1 MDDLLRNDEPWRKG
15 LPDVLRRGPFARR
28 IADVIRTH
36 SDSAGFVIGV
46 FGPWGDGKTSV
57 LRMVHE
63 ELKSSPKVVVHWFN
77 PWYFESPEQLILAYF
92 SDLADQLKVSL
103 GTASDELNR
112 VLNKYGKLLS
122 AVPTGLLGAPN
133 PGAVLAAVGGWFR
146 QSSLADL
153 RRRIESEL
161 QRQGLRIVVMVDDID
176 RLDRSE
182 VLAVLKL
189 VKLTGSFPNHTFMLA
204 FDDVV
209 LAQIIAEEYG
219 DGDPSGGKS
228 FLEKIVQLPLRLPG
242 ADESVLLSLALEQV
256 DHVLKSTETPL
267 SKAEANEFRRY
278 FDPLFQ
284 ARPRTARVGKRLGNA
299 LGFLF
304 PLLPGEIHV
313 GDLLLL
319 ESLRLFYP
327 AIHDAVRLNKD
338 LFIGRLGRSNVDDA
352 QKAGHRSRLDQILEG
367 LSPEER
373 EAIEDLLEHLFPPMQ
388 VSIGKISS
396 FGAGFQDEWAKHKRV
411 TSREYFD
418 RYFQYAVPPED
429 IPDELIAAILDD
441 LAARRVEK
449 AVEGIKKAADN
460 RSPERVV
467 TKLRRAEDDLTEPQ
481 AISLVG
487 AISSLGESFPT
498 REGFMASISAPH
510 TQAAILASQA
520 LKQVGAPSRFYVAQE
535 LVTTTKPISF
545 ALECL
550 RWLQASDEDRA
561 KGEPVLFNPE
571 EESSLSQAV
580 LPRLHESVWTNDFL
594 DQDGRTIQ
602 LVLSWMKRLAADD
615 AVELALR
622 DSLGR
627 DPCGAPK
634 LLLAFVS
641 QAWSMETGL
650 PLPGDL
656 SREAYDFITSLVPA
670 DFMLSAL
677 ELCLGH
683 KVEPIN
689 TEYAP
694 RDTDPTI
701 RVARRFAFLHDHA
714 MAASRARPSDDEDV
728 GATEEK

>member
-1 MDDLLRNDEPWRKG
+1 MDDLLRNDEPWKKG
-15 LPDVLRRGPFARR
+15 LPDVLRRRPFARR
-28 IADVIRTH
+28 IAEVIRAH
-36 SDSAGFVIGV
+36 SDDAGFVIGV

-63 ELKSSPKVVVHWFN
+63 ELESSPKVVVHWFN
-77 PWYFESPEQLILAYF
+77 PWYFESPEQLIIAYF
-92 SDLADQLKVSL
+92 SDLADRLEVSI

-133 PGAVLAAVGGWFR
+133 PGAVLAAVGTWFR
-146 QSSLADL
+146 QSSLSDL

-161 QRQGLRIVVMVDDID
+161 KRQGLRIVIMVDDID

-189 VKLTGSFPNHTFMLA
+189 VKLTGSFPNHTFVLA
-204 FDDVV
+204 FDDVM
-209 LAQIIAEEYG
+209 LARVIAEEYG

-256 DHVLKSTETPL
+256 DHVLRTTETPL
-267 SKAEANEFRRY
+267 LKAEAHEFRRY

-284 ARPRTARVGKRLGNA
+284 ARPRTARAGKRLGNA

-327 AIHDAVRLNKD
+327 AVHDAVTLNKD
-338 LFIGRLGRSNVDDA
+338 LFIGRLGRSSVDDA
-352 QKAGHRSRLDQILEG
+352 QKTAYRSRLDEILRG

-388 VSIGKISS
+388 VSVGKISS
-396 FGAGFQDEWAKHKRV
+396 FGSGFQDQWAKGKRAA
-411 TSREYFD
+411 SRDYFD

-429 IPDELIAAILDD
+429 IPDELIAAILDH
-441 LAARRVEK
+441 LSEGRVAE
-449 AVEGIKKAADN
+449 AVTAIKEAADN

-467 TKLRRAEDDLTEPQ
+467 TKLRRAEEDLSEKQ
-481 AISLVG
+481 AISLTK
-487 AISSLGESFPT
+487 AIASLGESFPT

-510 TQAAILASQA
+510 TQAAILAAQA
-520 LKQVGAPSRFYVAQE
+520 LKQVSAPSRLDAAQE
-535 LVTTTKPISF
+535 LLSTTKPISF

-550 RWLQASDEDRA
+550 RWLQASDEDRKTGDSA
-561 KGEPVLFNPE
+561 LFNPDE
-571 EESSLSQAV
+571 EASLAQTV
-580 LPRLHESVWTNDFL
+580 LPRLHESASADDFL
-594 DQDGRTIQ
+594 NRDGRTIQ
-602 LVLSWMKRLAADD
+602 LVLSWMKRLDAADSL
-615 AVELALR
+615 ESILR
-622 DSLGR
+622 DHLIK

-670 DFMLSAL
+670 ALVLSAL
-677 ELCLGH
+677 ESCVGQR
-683 KVEPIN
+683 VEPIN

-694 RDTDPTI
+694 KDTDPTI

-714 MAASRARPSDDEDV
+714 MSTSLDQPREKADPLPS
-728 GATEEK
+728 EEK